1 MKLLPPPPQTTP
13 ETGPTPRTRR
23 PRLGGAGAVGA
34 VLLAL
39 VALVAVCAPLLAPHD
54 PLAQDLA
61 HTNAA
66 PGEHGYLLGT
76 DQLGRDLL
84 SRLLYGAR
92 TPLLVGVVAVVCG
105 GAFGTLLGLVSG
117 FARGWADQVLSRL
130 ADIQL
135 ALPSV
140 LLALLVLTFGG
151 QSTAVLVLVI
161 ALTGWPAYFRLVRSR
176 VLSLRTMPYVE
187 ASLTQGVPTWRVLL
201 YDLLPGVRGLVAVTA
216 TLDLSRAVLMEAG
229 LTYLGL
235 GAQAPAA
242 DWGLMVAEGQGQLLG
257 AWWVAVLPGL
267 CLVALVIGANLL
279 GERLAGRRPGRRPV
293 RTVKNTAT
301 ANRAK
306 RSTTA

>member
-1 MKLLPPPPQTTP
+1 MKKTNRPAP
-13 ETGPTPRTRR
+13 GRR
-23 PRLGGAGAVGA
+23 FNAGTAGAVVLGLI
-34 VLLAL
+34 VLLTL
-39 VALVAVCAPLLAPHD
+39 LAPVLAPHD
-54 PLAQDLA
+54 PLTQDLA

-92 TPLLVGVVAVVCG
+92 TPLLVGVLAVLCG
-105 GAFGTLLGLVSG
+105 GLFGTALGLLSG
-117 FARGWADQVLSRL
+117 YARGWTDQLLSRL

-135 ALPSV
+135 ALPSI

-176 VLSLRTMPYVE
+176 VLALRTSAYVE
-187 ASLTQGVPTWRVLL
+187 ASRLQGAPGHWIILR
-201 YDLLPGVRGLVAVTA
+201 DLLPGVRGLIAVTA

-229 LTYLGL
+229 LSYLGL

-242 DWGLMVAEGQGQLLG
+242 DWGLMVAEGQGRLLSS
-257 AWWVAVLPGL
+257 WWIAVLPGL
-267 CLVALVIGANLL
+267 CLVALVISANLL
-279 GERLAGRRPGRRPV
+279 GEHLSRRKDPGREPRRAFSLIS
-293 RTVKNTAT
+293 RTRT
-301 ANRAK
+301 
-306 RSTTA
+306 RSAA

>member
-1 MKLLPPPPQTTP
+1 MSHPMKH
-13 ETGPTPRTRR
+13 GRR
-23 PRLGGAGAVGA
+23 FRPGAAGATGA

-39 VALVAVCAPLLAPHD
+39 VVLLALLAPVLAPHD

-61 HTNAA
+61 HTDAA
-66 PGEHGYLLGT
+66 PGVPGHPLGT

-92 TPLLVGVVAVVCG
+92 TPLLVGALAMVCG
-105 GAFGTLLGLVSG
+105 GLAGTLLGLLSG
-117 FARGWADQVLSRL
+117 FARGWLDQVLSRL
-130 ADIQL
+130 ADVQL
-135 ALPSV
+135 ALPSI

-176 VLSLRTMPYVE
+176 VFALRTMAYVE

-235 GAQAPAA
+235 GAQAPAP

-257 AWWVAVLPGL
+257 AWWIAVLPGL
-267 CLVALVIGANLL
+267 GLVALVIGANLL
-279 GERLAGRRPGRRPV
+279 GERLAERGEGRRAARS
-293 RTVKNTAT
+293 TVKKTVTA
-301 ANRAK
+301 

>member
-1 MKLLPPPPQTTP
+1 MSRIDQR
-13 ETGPTPRTRR
+13 GRR
-23 PRLGGAGAVGA
+23 FRPGAAGATGA

-39 VALVAVCAPLLAPHD
+39 VVLMALLAPVLAPHD

-61 HTNAA
+61 HTDAA
-66 PGEHGYLLGT
+66 PGVHGHPLGT

-92 TPLLVGVVAVVCG
+92 TPLVVGVVAVVCG
-105 GAFGTLLGLVSG
+105 GLVGTLLGLLSG
-117 FARGWADQVLSRL
+117 FARGWLDQVLSRL
-130 ADIQL
+130 ADVQL

-176 VLSLRTMPYVE
+176 VLALRTMAYVE
-187 ASLTQGVPTWRVLL
+187 ASLTQSIPIWRVLV

-235 GAQAPAA
+235 GAQAPAP

-257 AWWVAVLPGL
+257 AWWIAVTPGL
-267 CLVALVIGANLL
+267 GLVAMVIGANLL
-279 GERLAGRRPGRRPV
+279 GERLAERGEGRRTARS
-293 RTVKNTAT
+293 TVKKTVTA
-301 ANRAK
+301 
-306 RSTTA
+306 RSTTV